1 MSKKLVIV
9 ESPAKAKTINQIL
22 GGDFLVKASMGHIRD
37 LPTKSLGVDLEN
49 HFKPEY
55 EVSPDRAKLVK
66 ELQALAADAT
76 DIYLAPDPDRE
87 GEAIAWHL
95 EALLKPKAKHAAFH
109 RVTYN
114 EITPRAVREAFA
126 HPREI
131 DIRRVDAQQARRVL
145 DRIVG
150 YKVSPLL
157 WRRIYRGLSAGRV
170 QSVALRLVCERE
182 RAILAF
188 VSEPYWIMGAEVR
201 KRVAPIE
208 PFTVRLARIRGEK
221 AEIKSEEQAA
231 TVRRELEASSL
242 RVRGVTTREVQ
253 RRPYPPYITSTLQQ
267 AGSANFDFAPA
278 RTMKLAQ
285 QLYEGV
291 NLLGEGP
298 VGLITYMRTDSVAV
312 SQDAAA
318 ECRAL
323 IGELYGATY
332 LPEKPNVYRSR
343 GSAQEAHEAIRP
355 TDVRRTPEKMASILS
370 PDDLKLY
377 TLIWQRCV
385 ASQMAPARIQQNTA
399 EVETETQAGQTPA
412 YLFRATA
419 SEVVFAGWTKVA
431 DDAKAKRAKE
441 RETGKDEAAT
451 DGKDDEDD
459 EVARLP
465 PLVAGEPLD
474 LLKWLEERKETQP
487 PARFNEASL
496 IKTLEENGVGRPST
510 YASILATLFGRKYI
524 LKERR
529 ALVPTPVGLR
539 VNDLLVG
546 SLGKLFEVSFTA
558 EMEKEL
564 DEVEEGGVVWTKMLE
579 DFYTKFQAWMADANG
594 PPVDLDK
601 LRALI
606 AALGQVQTWAPATKR
621 GKRAYSDDGFV
632 ASVTK
637 QMETGEK
644 AMSDRQVE
652 AMARLVVRYKEQIPN
667 AEAALNKA
675 GLERLLTEPAA
686 EPPNAATRRKI
697 VLLAGVQMEP
707 PTKRRGRVYD
717 DAAFFSSLRRRVESD
732 RNLTPAQLGALNKIV
747 IKYADRIPD
756 FDGQRDTL
764 ELGEAGA
771 PAAPDPETEGWLRQL
786 SAVTAWAPSTT
797 KGKRTFDD
805 KEFYTS
811 LSRQFAVKKSLSP
824 RQKGALKA
832 MAKRY
837 SKTAEPQS
845 EVRDPR
851 SEVGE

>member
-1 MSKKLVIV
+1 MAKKLVIV
-9 ESPAKAKTINQIL
+9 ESPAKAKTINKIL
-22 GGDFLVKASMGHIRD
+22 GDEFLVKASMGHIRD
-37 LPTKSLGVDLEN
+37 LPKKSLGVDFEN

-55 EVSPDRAKLVK
+55 EVAPDRAKIVK

-76 DIYLAPDPDRE
+76 DVFLAPDPDRE

-95 EALLKPKAKHAAFH
+95 KALLEPKAKHAAFH

-131 DIRRVDAQQARRVL
+131 DINRVDAQQARRVL

-188 VSEPYWIMGAEVR
+188 VSESYWVMGAEVH
-201 KRVAPIE
+201 KRVAPLDS
-208 PFTVRLARIRGEK
+208 FTVRLARIHGEK
-221 AEIKSEEQAA
+221 AEIKSVEQAA

-242 RVRGVTTREVQ
+242 RVRGVTTREIQ

-267 AGSANFDFAPA
+267 AGSACFDFAPA

-291 NLLGEGP
+291 NLGEGP
-298 VGLITYMRTDSVAV
+298 VGLITYMRTDSVTV

-323 IGELYGATY
+323 ISEQYGAAY

-355 TDVRRTPEKMASILS
+355 TSVLRTPDSLSSILS

-377 TLIWQRCV
+377 TLIWQRFV
-385 ASQMAPARIQQNTA
+385 ASQMTPARIEQRTA
-399 EVETETQAGQTPA
+399 EVETATPEGQTPA

-419 SEVVFAGWTKVA
+419 SAVVFEGWTKVA
-431 DDAKAKRAKE
+431 EDAKAKRAKD
-441 RETGKDEAAT
+441 READKTEAAA

-459 EVARLP
+459 EVVRLP

-487 PARFNEASL
+487 PSRFNEASL

-524 LKERR
+524 LKEKR

-564 DEVEEGGVVWTKMLE
+564 DEVEEGGLSWTQMLE
-579 DFYTKFQAWMADANG
+579 DFYAKFQVWMADAKG

-601 LRALI
+601 LRVLI
-606 AALGQVQTWAPATKR
+606 AALSQVKIWAPATRR

-644 AMSDRQVE
+644 AMSDRQLE
-652 AMARLVVRYKEQIPN
+652 AMARLVVRYKEQIPD
-667 AEAALNKA
+667 AEPALKKA
-675 GLERLLTEPAA
+675 SLERLLTEPAA
-686 EPPNAATRRKI
+686 EPPSATTRRKI
-697 VLLAGVQMEP
+697 ELLGGLQMEP
-707 PTKRRGRVYD
+707 PVKRRGRVYD

-747 IKYADRIPD
+747 IKYAERIPG
-756 FDGQRDTL
+756 FDAQRDAL
-764 ELGEAGA
+764 ELGDAGA
-771 PAAPDPETEGWLRQL
+771 PAAPDPETEDWLRQL
-786 SAVTAWAPSTT
+786 SAVTVWAPPAI
-797 KGKRTFDD
+797 KGRRTFDD

-811 LSRQFAVKKSLSP
+811 LSHQYACKKSLSP

-832 MAKRY
+832 MINRY
-837 SKTAEPQS
+837 FKAAEAGETAEKPV
-845 EVRDPR
+845 E
-851 SEVGE
+851 G